1 MSVGVF
7 IGRFQPVHEGHLSAL
22 AQASSRCTNLIILVG
37 SADQCRSIKNPWTFA
52 ERKAMLTKKLHAKGI
67 RNFFIQPLNDYP
79 YNDPQWINDVRETVE
94 YTKQHTEYGQV
105 VLFGHWK
112 KGNDYLKW
120 FPDWKFQ
127 DLQSTVHMNAT
138 QVREL
143 MFCTRDPD
151 MPRQAQ
157 SDWDYYQQE
166 AKTFAGY
173 PFPATLNFNC
183 GDAVVECQGHI
194 LLVQR
199 GKENG
204 PGYTSWALPGGF
216 KNRSETFKDCAIRE
230 LLEETS
236 IKVPE
241 KVLRGSIVGSQLF
254 DSPKRSFG
262 INRNT
267 LAVYIRVHPDP
278 DGKPPKVKAADDAM
292 DCKWVPLN
300 EALNKYALYDDHKA
314 IISSMTGVMPRPAYL
329 NQ

>member
-1 MSVGVF
+1 MIGVF
-7 IGRFQPVHEGHLSAL
+7 IGRFQPVHDGHLSAL
-22 AQASSRCTNLIILVG
+22 AQAASRCSHLIILVG

-52 ERKAMLTKKLHAKGI
+52 ERKVMLTKKLRARGVN
-67 RNFFIQPLNDYP
+67 NFFIQPLNDYP
-79 YNDPQWINDVRETVE
+79 YNDPQWISDVRETVE
-94 YTKQHTEYGQV
+94 YTKQHTEFGQV
-105 VLFGHWK
+105 VLFGHCK
-112 KGNDYLKW
+112 EGNDYLRW

-127 DLQSTVHMNAT
+127 DLQATVHMNAT
-138 QVREL
+138 QVREK
-143 MFCTRDPD
+143 MFQENDPE
-151 MPRQAQ
+151 MPKQARA
-157 SDWDYYQQE
+157 DWLYYMKE
-166 AKTFAGY
+166 AITFSNY
-173 PFPATLNFNC
+173 PFPDTLNFNC

-204 PGYTSWALPGGF
+204 PGYMAWALPGGF
-216 KNRSETFKDCAIRE
+216 KNRNETFKDCAVRE

-241 KVLRGSIVGSQLF
+241 KVIRGSIFVEKLF

-267 LAVYIRVHPDP
+267 YAIYVRIQPDQ
-278 DGKPPKVKAADDAM
+278 DGKPPKVKASDDAM

-300 EALNKYALYDDHKA
+300 EVLNKYALYDDHKA